1 MRRYISD
8 AFLSAGIYVYS
19 TASRRSYGSHILT
32 REQAEELFSSYKSK
46 FIEVDGLRVHYRDEG
61 EGETIV
67 LLHGFGA
74 SLHTW
79 EIWAKSLKDKYR
91 VIRIDIPGFGLS
103 DAPARNKVNVSF
115 FTHFLHHFLNQLGIR
130 ECNLV
135 GNSFGG
141 WMAWEFA
148 LLHPNQVK
156 NLILIAAAGYFT
168 KDTQVKAIDFANKGF
183 FKKLLVKGVPRF
195 IIKTMVQNAFGDKKK
210 VNDFMINR
218 YYGLA
223 NREGNLA
230 SIIKFATQ
238 TPIASTDKIKD
249 IQHPT
254 LIMWGKKDKVIHYVD
269 ALKFKHDIPH
279 SQLVV
284 YESVGHVPMEEL
296 PDETLNDLKVFLN
309 KTCTQHHSRA
319 SNNGELVDYK
329 EI

>member
-19 TASRRSYGSHILT
+19 TAGRSYGNHILT
-32 REQAEELFSSYKSK
+32 HEQAEELFSSYKSK
-46 FIEVDGLRVHYRDEG
+46 FIDINGLRVHYRDEG
-61 EGETIV
+61 EGEVLI

-79 EIWAKSLKDKYR
+79 EEWAKGLTKQYR

-103 DAPARNKVNVSF
+103 DSPVRRNVNVSF
-115 FTHFLHHFLNQLGIR
+115 FTKFLHDFVNELGIA
-130 ECNLV
+130 EHHLI

-141 WMAWEFA
+141 WMAWEYA
-148 LLHPNQVK
+148 LLYPERVK
-156 NLILIAAAGYFT
+156 KLILIAAAGYFT
-168 KDTQVKAIDFANKGF
+168 KDTHVKAIDFAAKSF
-183 FKKLLVKGVPRF
+183 FKKLLAKGVPRF
-195 IIKTMVQNAFGDKKK
+195 IIKTMVQNAFADKKK
-210 VNDFMINR
+210 VNAFMVNR

-238 TPIASTDKIKD
+238 TPVASVNKIKD
-249 IQHPT
+249 IQHQT

-269 ALKFKHDIPH
+269 ALKFKHDIPD
-279 SQLVV
+279 SRLVV

-296 PDETLNDLKVFLN
+296 PEQSLKDLQVFL
-309 KTCTQHHSRA
+309 
-319 SNNGELVDYK
+319 ED
-329 EI
+329 